1 MGATLA
7 LGGVNPLT
15 RERVVDKDTC
25 RHVLAVIT
33 TAGLYEDSGNW
44 RYEVDLPGM
53 SAIGGGIIAVAPG
66 KGGLATFAPL
76 LDQAGNSVRGRL
88 AARFL
93 WRALGLDIFLSS
105 AEKAGT
111 EQPPWSGDSAST
123 PTARRS
129 ITTRTPACDLS
140 TLTAGCRAEW
150 CGHGCPRGARA
161 MTICSCHR
169 PTRTTTRRPPRRPPR
184 PNAAPRRRRNP
195 WVWVSGVLALIAVG
209 LLVWALAAT
218 SDRDSAQHELT
229 STQQQLDT
237 TNQELDQTKEDLEQ
251 QQESSEASTDE
262 SDGSGG
268 AVAAVGGLAAANRC
282 TTT

>member
-1 MGATLA
+1 
-7 LGGVNPLT
+7 VSNDDPH
-15 RERVVDKDTC
+15 E
-25 RHVLAVIT
+25 
-33 TAGLYEDSGNW
+33 
-44 RYEVDLPGM
+44 
-53 SAIGGGIIAVAPG
+53 AP
-66 KGGLATFAPL
+66 
-76 LDQAGNSVRGRL
+76 SVT
-88 AARFL
+88 
-93 WRALGLDIFLSS
+93 S
-105 AEKAGT
+105 
-111 EQPPWSGDSAST
+111 
-123 PTARRS
+123 PT
-129 ITTRTPACDLS
+129 D
-140 TLTAGCRAEW
+140 
-150 CGHGCPRGARA
+150 
-161 MTICSCHR
+161 
-169 PTRTTTRRPPRRPPR
+169 
-184 PNAAPRRRRNP
+184 AAPRRLRNP